1 MFCSI
6 DSSRGHNPAV
16 GQWANKGGLAELGE
30 LQRLLR
36 EPRRL
41 RAGRRCRATRRR
53 AIPAEHR
60 CGCTWPS
67 DWPGVL
73 THR

>member
-30 LQRLLR
+30 LQRLL
-36 EPRRL
+36 
-41 RAGRRCRATRRR
+41 
-53 AIPAEHR
+53 
-60 CGCTWPS
+60 
-67 DWPGVL
+67 
-73 THR
+73 